1 MSTTQKK
8 SILTHVT
15 ENRLLSLYMIQYPYQ
30 LKNLCI
36 TKKMTNASVK
46 EKSNGF
52 KEASHKI
59 FYDYFWLLNN
69 HGNENKMEYYLIRIA
84 LVRRMIL
91 CRIN

>member
-1 MSTTQKK
+1 
-8 SILTHVT
+8 
-15 ENRLLSLYMIQYPYQ
+15 
-30 LKNLCI
+30 
-36 TKKMTNASVK
+36 MTNASVK

>member
-1 MSTTQKK
+1 
-8 SILTHVT
+8 
-15 ENRLLSLYMIQYPYQ
+15 
-30 LKNLCI
+30 
-36 TKKMTNASVK
+36 MTNASVK

-84 LVRRMIL
+84 LVIRMIQISENNDTIL
-91 CRIN
+91 IDIWKSRHSHRMMAGL